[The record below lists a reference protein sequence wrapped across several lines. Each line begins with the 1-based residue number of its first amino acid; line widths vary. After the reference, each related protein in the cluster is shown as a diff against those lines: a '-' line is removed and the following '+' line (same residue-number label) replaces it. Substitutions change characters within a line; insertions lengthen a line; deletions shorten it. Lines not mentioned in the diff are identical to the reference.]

1 MQAFTFRLDH
11 DIDPIAFG
19 ARSGLLWTHGGFS
32 LAGMGEVARIDPRG
46 AAQMQLAELAGRD
59 EVLTAGT
66 GPVAFG
72 ALPFDTTAAAT
83 LLVPEIVVGR
93 NADGRRW
100 ITVVADGPVDVAA
113 AVSRVQAVS
122 QRPVPSGPQ
131 PTRYDMISALTPEQ
145 WRDDVLTVG
154 RNRVRAGELRKVVLA
169 RRVDVR
175 TDHPVDTAIVV
186 ERLRQTFGSAIVFCI
201 DGFVG
206 ASPELLVSRLGDV
219 VRAHPLAGTAPR
231 SSEPAAD
238 ARLAAALV
246 ASSKDR
252 WEHRITIDWLLENL
266 LPFCSYV
273 DAEAEPSIVSLANVH
288 HLGTLVEGRLSHPAA
303 SVLELVDALH
313 PTPAVGGDP
322 QALAVA
328 MIGELER
335 TGRGNYAGPTGWVDA
350 AGNGAFAVGLRSGQF
365 TPEGATVFAGVGVVA
380 DSDPEA
386 ELAETRSKF
395 QAILGALLRP

>member
-252 WEHRITIDWLLENL
+252 WEHRIKI
-266 LPFCSYV
+266 
-273 DAEAEPSIVSLANVH
+273 
-288 HLGTLVEGRLSHPAA
+288 GRAH
-303 SVLELVDALH
+303 V
-313 PTPAVGGDP
+313 
-322 QALAVA
+322 
-328 MIGELER
+328 
-335 TGRGNYAGPTGWVDA
+335 
-350 AGNGAFAVGLRSGQF
+350 
-365 TPEGATVFAGVGVVA
+365 
-380 DSDPEA
+380 
-386 ELAETRSKF
+386 
-395 QAILGALLRP
+395 

>member
-1 MQAFTFRLDH
+1 MQSSTYRLDA
-11 DIDPIAFG
+11 DLDPVTVG
-19 ARSGLLWTHGGFS
+19 ARSGLLWTRGDFS
-32 LAGMGEVARIDPRG
+32 LAGVGEAVRIDVRS
-46 AAQMQLAELAGRD
+46 AAQAHLAKLAGHD
-59 EVLTAGT
+59 EVMSAGT
-66 GPVAFG
+66 GPVGFG
-72 ALPFDTTAAAT
+72 ALPFDTSAAAT
-83 LLVPEIVVGR
+83 LVVPEIVVGR

-100 ITVVADGPVDVAA
+100 ITVTGAVPVDVEAA
-113 AVSRVQAVS
+113 LVRVHAIA

-131 PTRYDMISALTPEQ
+131 PTRYDMVSSLSPEE

-154 RNRVRAGELRKVVLA
+154 RDRVRAGDLRKVVLA
-169 RRVDVR
+169 RRVEVR
-175 TDHPVDTAIVV
+175 TDHPVDTAVVV
-186 ERLRQTFGSAIVFCI
+186 ERLHQAFGSAIVFSI

-206 ASPELLVSRLGDV
+206 ASPELLVSRTGDV
-219 VRAHPLAGTAPR
+219 VRSHPLAGTAPR
-231 SSEPAAD
+231 SSDPATD
-238 ARLAAALV
+238 GRLAAALM

-288 HLGTLVEGRLSHPAA
+288 HLGTLVEGRLSQPSA
-303 SVLELVDALH
+303 SVLELVEALH

-322 QALAVA
+322 QDVAVA
-328 MIGELER
+328 MIAALEG
-335 TGRGNYAGPTGWVDA
+335 TDRGNYAGPVGWVDA

-365 TPEGATVFAGVGVVA
+365 TPGGATVFAGVGVVA

-386 ELAETRSKF
+386 ELAETRTKF